1 MTVQLSHLA
10 YRVPNFLPPTLLFKT
25 ACVFLPCNAELQ
37 LVSCGAD
44 GVWAV
49 WTLRH
54 NEIIYRDDAHADK
67 IWGLAVVGDGG
78 CIITGS
84 SDATV
89 RIWDD
94 VTVEVMAQQ
103 VRSWFRDVGDA
114 KICASSVLLDA

>member
-1 MTVQLSHLA
+1 LYCDV
-10 YRVPNFLPPTLLFKT
+10 
-25 ACVFLPCNAELQ
+25 ELQ

-44 GVWAV
+44 GVWSV

-67 IWGLAVVGDGG
+67 IWGLAVTADGG
-78 CIITGS
+78 CIVTGS

-94 VTVEVMAQQ
+94 VTVDVMAQQ
-103 VRSWFRDVGDA
+103 VRLIFP
-114 KICASSVLLDA
+114 

>member
-1 MTVQLSHLA
+1 M
-10 YRVPNFLPPTLLFKT
+10 
-25 ACVFLPCNAELQ
+25 LQ
-37 LVSCGAD
+37 HVSGGAD
-44 GVWAV
+44 GVWSV

-67 IWGLAVVGDGG
+67 IWGLAVIADGG
-78 CIITGS
+78 CIVTGS

-103 VRSWFRDVGDA
+103 V
-114 KICASSVLLDA
+114 LLIVPQFLCLENIRKSIHG